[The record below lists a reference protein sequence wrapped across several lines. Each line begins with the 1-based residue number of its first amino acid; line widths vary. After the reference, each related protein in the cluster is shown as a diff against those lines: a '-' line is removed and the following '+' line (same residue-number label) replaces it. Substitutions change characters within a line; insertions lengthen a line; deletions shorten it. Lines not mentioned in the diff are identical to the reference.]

1 MKNRLLAFLAA
12 LSLLLLGSVAVAGTA
27 SAHSNNTHGYRVV
40 TWQMPSWSG
49 GRTPTWPQHY
59 VSDVYVSDGEGALDQ
74 ASVPS
79 CGYFQIDVYKNDSA
93 TTNLINGGV
102 LYGPGNPPE
111 SLINGGWGTAYK
123 LVNNG
128 TCRPPQPPPLT
139 GTNSGHTAPI
149 CVTPLNGQATYSTW
163 KQDWST
169 PYVWSDSAGWGPG
182 TTVYGDKVT
191 TFHTVAQQSCTPPVK
206 PKPPVTPPVHPKP
219 PVKPKPPVTPPV
231 HPKPPVKPKPKP
243 PVCQAPPVH
252 PAPPVA
258 PPSNPN
264 LLPHTGADNVALFGM
279 AGLLAIVAGGL
290 ALVAARRRRRF

>member
-1 MKNRLLAFLAA
+1 VKNRLLALLAA
-12 LSLLLLGSVAVAGTA
+12 LSLLLLGSVAVAGAAQAWDGDTKV
-27 SAHSNNTHGYRVV
+27 SSSSVCSNGQTTITWKLSNSSWADAKVQQSDAPSVV
-40 TWQMPSWSG
+40 PVGSIIPKNGSQTFTQVVSTVGTYSLSG
-49 GRTPTWPQHY
+49 KVNYP
-59 VSDVYVSDGEGALDQ
+59 GADKKWY
-74 ASVPS
+74 SYSGSITV
-79 CGYFQIDVYKNDSA
+79 
-93 TTNLINGGV
+93 
-102 LYGPGNPPE
+102 
-111 SLINGGWGTAYK
+111 
-123 LVNNG
+123 G
-128 TCRPPQPPPLT
+128 TCKPTQPPTLT

-219 PVKPKPPVTPPV
+219 PVKPKPPVTPPA

-243 PVCQAPPVH
+243 PVCQAPPVHPKPTAH